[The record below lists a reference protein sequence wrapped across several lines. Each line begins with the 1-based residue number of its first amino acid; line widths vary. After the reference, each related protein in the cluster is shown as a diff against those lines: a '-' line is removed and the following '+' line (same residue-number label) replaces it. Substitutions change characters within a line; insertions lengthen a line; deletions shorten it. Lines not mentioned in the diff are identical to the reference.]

1 MKSMAPHETITSR
14 IIARVSGF
22 LGLQR
27 STVGVLAMVVLVG
40 MGERMAERF
49 LPIYMLAL
57 GGGAI
62 AIGLLQAM
70 DNLLSALYSFPGG
83 YLSDR
88 IGTKRS
94 LLVFNMVAMSGFTLV
109 ISIPAWQAVLAGAVL
124 FISWSA
130 ISLPATMSLI
140 YKVLPQNK
148 RTMGVSMHSLVRR
161 IPMALGPLIGGL
173 FIGMWGERD
182 GVRLAFGAAL
192 AMSVVALVLQ
202 QRMIEDDKTSATS
215 PADTRGLT
223 PEKNPMKLLRL
234 MNSAMKRLLVT
245 DILIRFC
252 EQIPYAFVVVWCM
265 KVISAPVSAI
275 QFGLL
280 TSIEMATAVLVY
292 IPVAYLA
299 DRSTKK
305 PFVLMTFVFF
315 TLFPLVL
322 LYSRSLEWLIV
333 AFILRGLK
341 EFGEPTRK
349 ALIMD
354 LSPDSYKAG
363 MFGLYYL
370 IRDVIVAVAAFGGAF
385 LWQIDPQ
392 MNLITAFVFGI
403 LGSVGFAIFGRD
415 LPVPANNKEAQNG
428 WS

>member
-1 MKSMAPHETITSR
+1 MDTSKSIKARASRLTS
-14 IIARVSGF
+14 F

-27 STVGVLAMVVLVG
+27 STAGLLAMVVLLG

-57 GGGAI
+57 GGGVL

-88 IGTKRS
+88 IGTKKS
-94 LLVFNMVAMSGFTLV
+94 LLIFNLVAMAGFALV
-109 ISIPAWQAVLAGAVL
+109 ILIPTWQAVLAGAVL

-161 IPMALGPLIGGL
+161 IPMALGPLLGGL
-173 FIGMWGERD
+173 FISLWGERD
-182 GVRLAFGAAL
+182 GVRLAFVAAL
-192 AMSVVALVLQ
+192 VMAAVALILQ
-202 QRMIEDDKTSATS
+202 QMMIEDDPRNHNVTS
-215 PADTRGLT
+215 DTCRLT
-223 PEKNPMKLLRL
+223 PEKNPLKLFAL
-234 MNSAMKRLLVT
+234 MNPSMKGLLVT

-265 KVISAPVSAI
+265 KTIAEPVSAI
-275 QFGLL
+275 QFGML
-280 TSIEMATAVLVY
+280 TTIEMATAVLVY

-299 DRSTKK
+299 DRGTKK

-322 LYSRSLEWLIV
+322 LYSRSLQWLIV
-333 AFILRGLK
+333 AFMLRGLK

-354 LSPDSYKAG
+354 LSPDSCKAG

-370 IRDVIVAVAAFGGAF
+370 IRDVFVSVAALGGAF
-385 LWQIDPQ
+385 LWQISPET
-392 MNLITAFVFGI
+392 NLVTAFVFGVI
-403 LGSVGFAIFGRD
+403 GTVGFAIFGRD
-415 LPVPANNKEAQNG
+415 IPVASPSQKEK
-428 WS
+428 S

>member
-1 MKSMAPHETITSR
+1 MAADETLKTRASR
-14 IIARVSGF
+14 LSGF
-22 LGLQR
+22 FGLQR
-27 STVGVLAMVVLVG
+27 STVGVLGMVILVG
-40 MGERMAERF
+40 MGEHMAERF
-49 LPIYMLAL
+49 LPIYMMAL
-57 GGGAI
+57 GGGALS
-62 AIGLLQAM
+62 IGLLQAM

-94 LLVFNMVAMSGFTLV
+94 LLVFNLVAVAGFALV
-109 ISIPAWQAVLAGAVL
+109 ILIPAWQAVLAGAVL

-140 YKVLPQNK
+140 YKVLPLNK

-173 FIGMWGERD
+173 FIGIWGERN
-182 GVRLAFGAAL
+182 GVRLAFGAAI
-192 AMSVVALVLQ
+192 AMAIVALFLQ
-202 QRMIEDDKTSATS
+202 QRMIVDDRPDATA
-215 PADTRGLT
+215 PADACGLT
-223 PEKNPMKLLRL
+223 PEKNPLKLMRL
-234 MNSAMKRLLVT
+234 MNPAMKGLLVT

-252 EQIPYAFVVVWCM
+252 EQIPYAFVVVWSM
-265 KVISAPVSAI
+265 KTIAEPVSAM

-292 IPVAYLA
+292 IPVAYLVE
-299 DRSTKK
+299 RSTKK
-305 PFVLMTFVFF
+305 PFVLATFVFF

-322 LYSRSLEWLIV
+322 FYSRSFEWLIA

-349 ALIMD
+349 SLIMD
-354 LSPDSYKAG
+354 LSPDNCKAG

-370 IRDVIVAVAAFGGAF
+370 IRDVFVAVAALGGAF
-385 LWQIDPQ
+385 LWQISPET
-392 MNLITAFVFGI
+392 NLFTAFFFGI
-403 LGSVGFAIFGRD
+403 VGTAGFAVWGRD
-415 LPVPANNKEAQNG
+415 MPVPANNKDAKND
-428 WS
+428 

>member
-1 MKSMAPHETITSR
+1 MPTHN
-14 IIARVSGF
+14 IIATRAARISGF

-27 STVGVLAMVVLVG
+27 TTIGVLGMVVMVG

-49 LPIYMLAL
+49 LPIYIMAL
-57 GGGAI
+57 GGDVL

-88 IGTKRS
+88 LGTKKS
-94 LLVFNMVAMSGFTLV
+94 LLIFNLVAMAGFTLV
-109 ISIPAWQAVLAGAVL
+109 ILVTTWQAVLAGAVL

-140 YKVLPQNK
+140 YKVLPIHK
-148 RTMGVSMHSLVRR
+148 RTMGVTMHSLVRR

-173 FIGMWGERD
+173 FIGIWGERD

-192 AMSVVALVLQ
+192 VMTMIAVVVQ
-202 QRMIEDDKTSATS
+202 QRMIEDDRPGTTSS
-215 PADTRGLT
+215 GDTCNLT
-223 PEKNPMKLLRL
+223 PEKNPLKLLRL
-234 MNSAMKRLLVT
+234 MNPAMKGLLAT
-245 DILIRFC
+245 DILVRFC
-252 EQIPYAFVVVWCM
+252 EQIPYAFVVVWSM
-265 KVISAPVSAI
+265 KVITAPVSAV

-280 TSIEMATAVLVY
+280 TTIEMATAVLVY
-292 IPVAYLA
+292 IPVAYMA
-299 DRSTKK
+299 DRGAKK

-315 TLFPLVL
+315 TLFPMALMF
-322 LYSRSLEWLIV
+322 SRSFEWLIA
-333 AFILRGLK
+333 AFILRGFK

-354 LSPDSYKAG
+354 LSPDSCRAG

-370 IRDVIVAVAAFGGAF
+370 IRDIFVSLAALGGAF
-385 LWQIDPQ
+385 LWQISPQ
-392 MNLITAFVFGI
+392 TNLITAFVFGI
-403 LGSVGFAIFGRD
+403 IGTVGFAIFGRD
-415 LPVPANNKEAQNG
+415 LPVIVNNKKT
-428 WS
+428 

>member
-1 MKSMAPHETITSR
+1 MKNMAPHETIKSR
-14 IIARVSGF
+14 TARISDF
-22 LGLQR
+22 LGLQH

-49 LPIYMLAL
+49 LPIYMIAL
-57 GGGAI
+57 GGGVI

-94 LLVFNMVAMSGFTLV
+94 LLVFNMVAMSGFALV
-109 ISIPAWQAVLAGAVL
+109 ILIPAWQAVLAGAVL

-140 YKVLPQNK
+140 YKVLPKNK

-192 AMSVVALVLQ
+192 AMAAVALVLQ
-202 QRMIEDDKTSATS
+202 QRMIEDDTASAAS
-215 PADTRGLT
+215 PGGTCGLT
-223 PEKNPMKLLRL
+223 LEKNPLKLLRL
-234 MNSAMKRLLVT
+234 MNPAMKRLLVT

-265 KVISAPVSAI
+265 KVISAPVSAF

-305 PFVLMTFVFF
+305 PFVLMTFIFF

-322 LYSRSLEWLIV
+322 LYCRSLEWLIV

-354 LSPDSYKAG
+354 LSPDSCKAG

-370 IRDVIVAVAAFGGAF
+370 IRDVIVSVAAFGGAF
-385 LWQIDPQ
+385 LWQINPQ
-392 MNLITAFVFGI
+392 TNLITAFVFGI
-403 LGSVGFAIFGRD
+403 LGSVGFAVFGRD
-415 LPVPANNKEAQNG
+415 LPVPANNKEVPNG
-428 WS
+428 

>member
-1 MKSMAPHETITSR
+1 MVINETITHRAAR
-14 IIARVSGF
+14 ISGF
-22 LGLQR
+22 LGLKR
-27 STVGVLAMVVLVG
+27 STIGVLAMVVLVG

-49 LPIYMLAL
+49 LPIYILAL
-57 GGGAI
+57 GGGAL

-88 IGTKRS
+88 MGTKKS
-94 LLVFNMVAMSGFTLV
+94 LLIFNLVAMAGFALV
-109 ISIPAWQAVLAGAVL
+109 ILIPTWQAVLAGAVL

-173 FIGMWGERD
+173 FISMWGERD
-182 GVRLAFGAAL
+182 GVRLAFAASL
-192 AMSVVALVLQ
+192 AMAMLALLLQ
-202 QRMIEDDKTSATS
+202 QRMIEDDPPQAPSSGNAC
-215 PADTRGLT
+215 DLT
-223 PEKNPMKLLRL
+223 PQKNPLKLLRL
-234 MNSAMKRLLVT
+234 MNPAMKGLLVT

-265 KVISAPVSAI
+265 KVISQPVSAV

-280 TSIEMATAVLVY
+280 TTIEMATAILIY
-292 IPVAYLA
+292 IPVAYMA

-305 PFVLMTFVFF
+305 PFVFITFIFF
-315 TLFPLVL
+315 TIFPLVL
-322 LYSRSLEWLIV
+322 LYSRSLEWLMA

-349 ALIMD
+349 SLIMD
-354 LSPDSYKAG
+354 LSPDSCKAG

-370 IRDVIVAVAAFGGAF
+370 IRDIFVAVAALGGAF
-385 LWQIDPQ
+385 LWQISPQ
-392 MNLITAFVFGI
+392 TNLVTAFVFGVI
-403 LGSVGFAIFGRD
+403 GTAGFAVFGRD
-415 LPVPANNKEAQNG
+415 LPAPADNKEVQNG
-428 WS
+428 

>member
-1 MKSMAPHETITSR
+1 MATSETTKTRALRLS
-14 IIARVSGF
+14 SF

-27 STVGVLAMVVLVG
+27 STAGLLAMVVLVG

-49 LPIYMLAL
+49 LPIYILAL
-57 GGGAI
+57 GGGVL

-94 LLVFNMVAMSGFTLV
+94 LLIFNLVAMAGFALV
-109 ISIPAWQAVLAGAVL
+109 ILVPTWQAVLIGAVL

-130 ISLPATMSLI
+130 ISLPATMSLM
-140 YKVLPQNK
+140 YKVLPLNK

-161 IPMALGPLIGGL
+161 IPMALGPLLGGF
-173 FIGMWGERD
+173 FIAVWGEQD
-182 GVRLAFGAAL
+182 GVRLAFAAAL
-192 AMSVVALVLQ
+192 VMAAGALLLQ
-202 QRMIEDDKTSATS
+202 QWMIEDDPRARNTASDAC
-215 PADTRGLT
+215 GLR
-223 PEKNPMKLLRL
+223 PEKNPLKLLRL
-234 MNSAMKRLLVT
+234 MNPAMKGLLVT
-245 DILIRFC
+245 DILVRFC

-265 KVISAPVSAI
+265 KAIADPVSAV

-280 TSIEMATAVLVY
+280 TTIEMATAVLVY

-322 LYSRSLEWLIV
+322 LFSRSFEWLIV

-349 ALIMD
+349 SLIMD
-354 LSPDSYKAG
+354 LSPDHCKAG

-370 IRDVIVAVAAFGGAF
+370 IRDIFVSLAALGGAF
-385 LWQIDPQ
+385 LWQISPAT
-392 MNLITAFVFGI
+392 NLITAFVFGVI
-403 LGSVGFAIFGRD
+403 GTIGFGIFGRD
-415 LPVPANNKEAQNG
+415 VPLSGAGERDR
-428 WS
+428 